1 MARVDYDEMSKRY
14 NAGRHLDDWQ
24 VEPLRPAIT
33 AQLPARTASIVDVGS
48 GTGQWSGRLARW
60 FDVDVVGVEPS
71 AGMRAQ
77 ALHAARVA
85 YVGGAAERLPLRAD
99 AVDAAW
105 LSVVVHHFDDLS
117 QAAREIRRVVRAGG
131 SVMLRTAVPDLV
143 PRSAVPVEECVRA
156 AGMEGTV
163 MYSGLLFPSSLD
175 VIDTFPSL
183 DELDEVF
190 GEAGFG
196 RVHAGLVAH
205 GQAMSMR
212 EFRDRVAVRAD
223 STLVPVPNDEWAR
236 GLALLDA
243 LVEAEREPTPVVA
256 ALPFVAYG

>member
-1 MARVDYDEMSKRY
+1 MSKRY

-24 VEPLRPAIT
+24 VEPSRPAIT
-33 AQLPARTASIVDVGS
+33 AQLPAATTRILDLGS

-60 FDVDVVGVEPS
+60 FEVEVVGVEPS

-99 AVDAAW
+99 VVDAAW
-105 LSVVVHHFDDLS
+105 LSVVVHHFDDLR
-117 QAAREIRRVVRAGG
+117 QAAREVRRVVRAGG

-143 PRSAVPVEECVRA
+143 PRHAAPVEECVRA
-156 AGMEGTV
+156 AGLKGTV
-163 MYSGLLFPSSLD
+163 MYTGLLFPSSLD

-183 DELDEVF
+183 VELDAAF
-190 GEAGFG
+190 GDAGFD
-196 RVHAGLVAH
+196 RVYAGLVAH
-205 GQAMSMR
+205 GQARSMR

-223 STLVPVPNDEWAR
+223 STLVPVPDDEWAG
-236 GLALLDA
+236 GLARLDA
-243 LVEAEREPTPVVA
+243 LVEAETESTPVVA
-256 ALPFVAYG
+256 ALPFVAYC